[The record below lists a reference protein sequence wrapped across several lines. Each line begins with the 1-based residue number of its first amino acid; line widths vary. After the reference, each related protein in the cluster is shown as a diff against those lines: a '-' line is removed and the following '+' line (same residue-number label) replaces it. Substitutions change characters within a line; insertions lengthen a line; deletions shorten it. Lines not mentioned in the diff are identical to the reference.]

1 MLTELGYKVLSIID
15 TFLLDVIDR
24 KLMYQDDPLDLSRL
38 DMSANVNLSINEID
52 EKITLVIRDTL
63 VNAWEEISL
72 NIQQSEQWR
81 KK

>member
-1 MLTELGYKVLSIID
+1 
-15 TFLLDVIDR
+15 
-24 KLMYQDDPLDLSRL
+24 
-38 DMSANVNLSINEID
+38 MSANVNLSINEID